1 MMFEAAFK
9 KERFGSGGSFTLD
22 VNLHVKQ
29 NEFVVLL
36 GSSGAGKTTL
46 LRIIAGLERASGRV
60 YVGDEVWMDEGLWVP
75 PQRRSVGFVFQDYA
89 LFDHLSVKE
98 NLLFV
103 NRDETL
109 CHRLLEMV
117 ELDALA
123 HKNVTQLSGGQKQ
136 RVALARALMRKPKL
150 LLMDEPLSSLDWVLR
165 KKLRTQIKQLH
176 HTYGTTTVMVTHD
189 IDEAVMLGDRLF
201 LLSNGTLQGIDKAKA
216 LSLKG

>member
-1 MMFEAAFK
+1 MMLEAAFV

-22 VNLHVKQ
+22 VNLRVNK

-46 LRIIAGLERASGRV
+46 LRIIAGLESASGRV
-60 YVGDEVWMDEGLWVP
+60 CVDDVVWMDEGVWVP

-89 LFDHLSVKE
+89 LFDHFSVKE

-103 NRDETL
+103 NRDKAL

-150 LLMDEPLSSLDWVLR
+150 LLMDEPLSSLDWALR
-165 KKLRTQIKQLH
+165 KKLRAQIKQLH
-176 HTYGTTTVMVTHD
+176 RTYGTTTVMVTHD

-201 LLSNGTLQGIDKAKA
+201 LLCEGTLKEIDKTQA
-216 LSLKG
+216 LALKV